1 MAVKSDVRRNLIGS
15 QMTQA
20 NVRNLWRPVVPEET
34 AEALQETA
42 GVIAQQHK
50 EQEKIAFERLSL
62 EAAKMQQEELEQI
75 RMVETADVIPG
86 LEADFQNRVKQQ
98 FAADKWGKKWL
109 EKRGDVFFSGNS
121 VDVARARAAK
131 EEELTIL
138 ETDKVLKSFADEA
151 ALGTPDKAA
160 YYLAKAGSFVDN
172 MALTP
177 EQKRQAMGNY
187 NKLWVTGMV
196 EHNAANAVGV
206 LAGDMPIAGISDI
219 ERAGYLERAKGIL
232 DARAAEAR
240 AAEKRANEKLKL
252 TNAMKIAE
260 LDVALTNGKAG
271 VDDIEK
277 AKADGVYDLQ
287 PSAYAKS
294 YQYLNKADGKLS
306 DAETLKR
313 VQGEVLAGTATR
325 ESIIQAQ
332 YDGLLTRGD
341 AENFI
346 EDLGRLH
353 PEKKETTENR
363 YDEEIRELRNEYNQ
377 GRLTREA
384 LNNRLNADEIS
395 YKAYEEADGW
405 FAADDKREKE
415 ASVAAEKTAE
425 AKREDDANRGIVGDI
440 LAYKLNSSAVINQ
453 KYADGEFSQEVRD
466 DALQTLDRRK
476 SEDKARLA
484 EYKNFSDEQTEKAL
498 ITLIDEGKITIQ
510 EQLNA
515 YRNDKENP
523 ISKPVWQ
530 AASAYLKEYNA
541 RKSAEAAETE
551 KISRRE
557 KEKDELKA
565 YYADSYAIDSG
576 VIITERE
583 IDNNVLNGR
592 YGEARGKELKE
603 RLNKKKAADGTLPE
617 GKKAEMVLT
626 LYDDLQNL
634 SAPGTTIEDFERLNN
649 KIIDYMDSK
658 VLPKAEGEKMLNT
671 FSLAYMG
678 KYQEDLEQYG
688 ETRLLTADEGFPAL
702 NGWMEDTFGREPRK
716 ADYNKTAE
724 QRAEYD
730 AIMGARARNAVA
742 VYQLYADALDIV
754 AKENNLDSAADI
766 VALDNKV
773 LRSRIYGAAVELTK
787 RTWAKNRYRSLENQV
802 VNPTAV
808 LSGRDGLVRISAE
821 RGITGEAGASGTVG
835 ASGGQK
841 LNEERVTG
849 TAYDPVTGRYGLQFS
864 NGEIREVSRD
874 VYQQYGGSY

>member
-1 MAVKSDVRRNLIGS
+1 MAVKSDVRRNLIAS
-15 QMTQA
+15 QMAQA
-20 NVRNLWRPVVPEET
+20 NVRNLWRPIGYEKT
-34 AEALQETA
+34 AEALSVA
-42 GVIAQQHK
+42 GDAIARQQK
-50 EQEKIAFERLSL
+50 EQEKAAFERLSL

-75 RMVETADVIPG
+75 KLSETTDAIPG
-86 LEADFQNRVKQQ
+86 LEADFQTRVKQQ

-109 EKRGDVFFSGNS
+109 EKRGGAFFAGNS

-131 EEELTIL
+131 EEELTVL

-160 YYLAKAGSFVDN
+160 YYQAKAGTFIDN
-172 MALTP
+172 MTLTP
-177 EQKRQAMGNY
+177 EQKRQAMDNY
-187 NKLWVTGMV
+187 NKLWVAGMV
-196 EHNAANAVGV
+196 EHNTANALGV

-240 AAEKRANEKLKL
+240 AAEKLANEKLKL
-252 TNAMKIAE
+252 ANAMKIAE

-277 AKADGVYDLQ
+277 AKADGIYDLQ

-313 VQGEVLAGTATR
+313 VQGEVLAGSATR

-353 PEKKETTENR
+353 PEKKEKAENR

-377 GRLTREA
+377 GRLTREV
-384 LNNRLNADEIS
+384 LNDRLNADKLS
-395 YKAYEEADGW
+395 YKAYEEAGSW

-415 ASVAAEKTAE
+415 AAVAAEKTAE
-425 AKREDDANRGIVGDI
+425 KKREDDASRGIVGDI

-453 KYADGEFSQEVRD
+453 KYADGEISQEVRD

-476 SEDKARLA
+476 HEDKARQA

-498 ITLIDEGKITIQ
+498 IRLIDEGKITAQ
-510 EQLNA
+510 EQLNS
-515 YRNDKENP
+515 YRNTKDNP
-523 ISKPVWQ
+523 IARPVWQ

-541 RKSAEAAETE
+541 RKFAEAAETE
-551 KISRRE
+551 EVSRRK

-565 YYADSYAIDSG
+565 YFADGYAIDNG
-576 VIITERE
+576 TITTERE
-583 IDNNVLNGR
+583 IDNNVLDGR
-592 YGEARGKELKE
+592 YGEARGNALKE
-603 RLNKKKAADGTLPE
+603 RLNKKKAADGTLTE
-617 GKKAEMVLT
+617 GKKAEMELA
-626 LYDDLQNL
+626 LYADLQNL
-634 SAPGTTIEDFERLNN
+634 YNNPETTIEDFERLNN
-649 KIIDYMDSK
+649 KITDYMDSK
-658 VLPKAEGEKMLNT
+658 ILPKAEGEKILNT
-671 FSLAYMG
+671 FSLAYMA
-678 KYQEDLEQYG
+678 KYQEELEQYG
-688 ETRLLTADEGFPAL
+688 ETRLLAADEGFPAL
-702 NGWMEDTFGREPRK
+702 NSWMEDTFGRAPKR

-724 QRAEYD
+724 QQAEYD
-730 AIMGARARNAVA
+730 AIMAARAMNAVA
-742 VYQLYADALDIV
+742 VYRIYADALDIV
-754 AKENNLDSAADI
+754 AKDNNLDNAADI

-773 LRSRIYGAAVELTK
+773 LKSRIYGAAVELTK
-787 RTWAKNRYRSLENQV
+787 RTWAKNRYRSLENRA

-808 LSGRDGLVRISAE
+808 LSGRDGLVRLSGE
-821 RGITGEAGASGTVG
+821 SGIAGEAEV
-835 ASGGQK
+835 SGGQK
-841 LNEERVTG
+841 LNEERVVRVGYDEETG
-849 TAYDPVTGRYGLQFS
+849 KYAAQFAD
-864 NGEIREVSRD
+864 GTIRLIDYET
-874 VYQQYGGSY
+874 YKAYGGK